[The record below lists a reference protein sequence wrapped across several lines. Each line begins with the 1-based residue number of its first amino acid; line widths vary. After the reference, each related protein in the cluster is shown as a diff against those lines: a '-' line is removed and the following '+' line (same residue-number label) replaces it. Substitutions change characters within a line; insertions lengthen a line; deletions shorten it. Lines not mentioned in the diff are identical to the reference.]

1 MRIKFQL
8 YESFCLLIPS
18 SSRQFA
24 AVFLFGAH
32 VCSALLRNSV
42 FSVMKN
48 VILFVFADVVCV
60 FLRKRVEKEKKV
72 GNFFDFLH
80 LFFKKVLLFSAAVAV
95 LEEREGGGAQKTPDE
110 SRGFVGS
117 VGRAWRCA
125 ACVGNLVL
133 TIGTLARVVVENDFA
148 HAHGFGRHFHI
159 FVFANVFQRF
169 FQ

>member
-42 FSVMKN
+42 FFVVKN

-60 FLRKRVEKEKKV
+60 FLEKRAEKEKKV

-80 LFFKKVLLFSAAVAV
+80 LFFKKVLLFSAALAQ
-95 LEEREGGGAQKTPDE
+95 GGGKRRDGAQKNSRRIAGIRRECGE
-110 SRGFVGS
+110 SAALCRVRWELSPGGWHACARC
-117 VGRAWRCA
+117 GR
-125 ACVGNLVL
+125 
-133 TIGTLARVVVENDFA
+133 E
-148 HAHGFGRHFHI
+148 
-159 FVFANVFQRF
+159 
-169 FQ
+169 

>member
-42 FSVMKN
+42 FFVVKN
-48 VILFVFADVVCV
+48 VILFVFADVVCI

-72 GNFFDFLH
+72 GDFFGFLH
-80 LFFKKVLLFSAAVAV
+80 LFFKKVLLFSAALAQ
-95 LEEREGGGAQKTPDE
+95 GGGKCRDGAQKTPDE

-117 VGRAWRCA
+117 VGRARRCA
-125 ACVGNLVL
+125 VRGRELSPDDWHAC
-133 TIGTLARVVVENDFA
+133 ARC
-148 HAHGFGRHFHI
+148 GRE
-159 FVFANVFQRF
+159 
-169 FQ
+169 